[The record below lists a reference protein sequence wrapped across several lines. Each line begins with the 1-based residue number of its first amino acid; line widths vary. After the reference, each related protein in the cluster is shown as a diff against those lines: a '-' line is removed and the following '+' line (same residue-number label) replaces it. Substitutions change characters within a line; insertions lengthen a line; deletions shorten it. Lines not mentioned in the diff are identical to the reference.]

1 MKRLGLPFA
10 LALSL
15 SPLAARAQ
23 AVRIQIALP
32 AAPPLVVVQPGVQ
45 VVADQDEEV
54 FYSNGWYWVQRDGY
68 WYRAHNPRSGFLFV
82 ERRHV
87 PVAVVRLPPGHYR
100 HWRREEA
107 RKERKEWREHE
118 RRGGRKEHGRDHDRG
133 DRHDRR
139 EG

>member
-10 LALSL
+10 LALLL

-68 WYRAHNPRSGFLFV
+68 WYRARNPRTGFLFV
-82 ERRHV
+82 EHRRV

-107 RKERKEWREHE
+107 RKERREFREHE

>member
-15 SPLAARAQ
+15 LPLAARAQ
-23 AVRIQIALP
+23 AVRIEVGLP

-45 VVADQDEEV
+45 VVENQDEEV

-68 WYRAHNPRSGFLFV
+68 WYRARNPRSAFV
-82 ERRHV
+82 FVDRRRV
-87 PVAVVRLPPGHYR
+87 PVAVVHLPPGHYR

-107 RKERKEWREHE
+107 REERREWREHE
-118 RRGGRKEHGRDHDRG
+118 RREWHKGHGRDRDRG
-133 DRHDRR
+133 ERHDRHDD
-139 EG
+139 